1 LEIWAMGRHGN
12 LWDNGERLARR
23 QRDGGGLAP
32 KTSVKEALKE
42 VQEVKIG
49 GRTRR
54 VHVKPFAWNLHAPTQ
69 VEGTP
74 EGRLLSLTSV
84 P

>member
-1 LEIWAMGRHGN
+1 MTETGGVEAM
-12 LWDNGERLARR
+12 
-23 QRDGGGLAP
+23 
-32 KTSVKEALKE
+32 LKE
-42 VQEVKIG
+42 VQEAKIG

-54 VHVKPFAWNLHAPTQ
+54 VYVKPFAWNLHAPTQ

-74 EGRLLSLTSV
+74 EGRLLFLTSV

>member
-1 LEIWAMGRHGN
+1 LGVTRKG
-12 LWDNGERLARR
+12 
-23 QRDGGGLAP
+23 
-32 KTSVKEALKE
+32 VKEMLKE
-42 VQEVKIG
+42 VQEAKIG

-54 VHVKPFAWNLHAPTQ
+54 VYVKPFAWNLHAPTQ

-74 EGRLLSLTSV
+74 EGRLLFLTSV